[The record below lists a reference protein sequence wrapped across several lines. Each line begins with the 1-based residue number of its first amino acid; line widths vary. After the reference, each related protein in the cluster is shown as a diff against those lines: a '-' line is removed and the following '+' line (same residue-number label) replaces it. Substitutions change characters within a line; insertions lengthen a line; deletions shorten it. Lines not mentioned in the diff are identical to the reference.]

1 MPSTSQITARA
12 RRVKGQCFY
21 LWLGASRE
29 PILPISPSGGAGELL
44 GAATEDARGAGASPD
59 KPTAAAVL
67 PGTVIGIPPPPG
79 EGCPI
84 GVSPLSAID
93 EMPATVAIA
102 PVADGRTLVV
112 GKPPGVGAPMRVT
125 PLGAIDEMPA
135 TVAMAPVDDGR
146 TLALGKP
153 PGVGAP
159 IGVSPLGAIDE
170 MPPTVAMAPV
180 ADGRTLAVGEPPG
193 EGCPIC
199 VTLFEPT
206 DEMRPTV
213 GIAPLDSEE
222 RLAVDEACVPAP
234 ITRLLVS
241 APTSR
246 CVSPIASRSCW
257 PLCRVF

>member
-44 GAATEDARGAGASPD
+44 GAATEDARGAGASLD
-59 KPTAAAVL
+59 KPTAAAV
-67 PGTVIGIPPPPG
+67 
-79 EGCPI
+79 
-84 GVSPLSAID
+84 
-93 EMPATVAIA
+93 PATVAIA

-222 RLAVDEACVPAP
+222 RLAVDEDCVPAP

-241 APTSR
+241 APISR